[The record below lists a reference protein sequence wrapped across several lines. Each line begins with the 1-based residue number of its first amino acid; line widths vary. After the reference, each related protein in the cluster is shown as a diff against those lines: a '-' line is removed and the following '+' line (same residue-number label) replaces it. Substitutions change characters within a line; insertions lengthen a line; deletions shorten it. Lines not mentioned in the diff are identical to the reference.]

1 MRDAVAAESEV
12 AAAYLVR
19 KHTQYLDDESPFY
32 ISPSFPGR
40 TNARRKATAP
50 ARTSP
55 NGSQLRFTSRAVP
68 RGYAPREQRGHTE
81 ARASRG
87 SEPARRDQSA
97 PRKRQAMS
105 ASAHAG
111 IAVPLPSGFVPLRP
125 LARWAISALFL
136 VAVSDVVAIWSDLRE
151 LSLVNKVINGD
162 YVSLSAL
169 QSNDSRQTAV
179 GWAAGIVYL
188 LTVVVFL
195 RWFSKAY
202 KNLVPL
208 GAVGLRYRPGWAIG
222 AWFVPFLLWWR
233 PKQIAND
240 IWRASDPDNPEPK
253 VLARKASPAAADGL
267 VGGVA
272 NYRPDRALFIRTLSA
287 QIRRR
292 SYARATASTWSR
304 RWLT

>member
-1 MRDAVAAESEV
+1 
-12 AAAYLVR
+12 
-19 KHTQYLDDESPFY
+19 
-32 ISPSFPGR
+32 
-40 TNARRKATAP
+40 
-50 ARTSP
+50 
-55 NGSQLRFTSRAVP
+55 
-68 RGYAPREQRGHTE
+68 
-81 ARASRG
+81 
-87 SEPARRDQSA
+87 
-97 PRKRQAMS
+97 MS

-179 GWAAGIVYL
+179 AWATGIVYL

-208 GAVGLRYRPGWAIG
+208 GAVGLRYRPGWAIA
-222 AWFVPFLLWWR
+222 AWFVPFLWLWR

-253 VLARKASPAAADGL
+253 YWHGKPVPLLLTIWWAAWLITGQI
-267 VGGVA
+267 GS
-272 NYRPDRALFIRTLSA
+272 LFIRTALGTDTPEKLRTSDRVDLVSA
-287 QIRRR
+287 VADIATCVLAVLVVR
-292 SYARATASTWSR
+292 SMTARQDDRAA
-304 RWLT
+304 LPPGL